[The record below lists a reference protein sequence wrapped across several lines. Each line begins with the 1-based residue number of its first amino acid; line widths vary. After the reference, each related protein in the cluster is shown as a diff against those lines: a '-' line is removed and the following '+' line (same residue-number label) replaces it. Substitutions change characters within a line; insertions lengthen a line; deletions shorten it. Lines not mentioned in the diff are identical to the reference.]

1 MPRCTVT
8 NRGDARASL
17 VRITAKGRRQL
28 KTTGRMLQQRLEA
41 ELSEVPEQRLQ
52 ALAGSLGGLSSA
64 LLAKVHSG
72 RV

>member
-41 ELSEVPEQRLQ
+41 ELSEVPEQHLQ

-64 LLAKVHSG
+64 LLAKVHSS